1 MKFRRRCQLLN
12 KPPDAVPLA
21 GVFFLLLYFTLM
33 RAPGVGVAL
42 PEMAGANLVPPGP
55 VVAVAVDASGTL
67 FFRNQIV
74 TSEGLQAA
82 LGKLSEEEGA
92 DLTVLVQA
100 DKGLDYERILS
111 VVRLARAAGVQRTLL
126 AVRPPPTQPAS
137 P

>member
-67 FFRNQIV
+67 S
-74 TSEGLQAA
+74 SEI
-82 LGKLSEEEGA
+82 KLSHLR
-92 DLTVLVQA
+92 DCKLH
-100 DKGLDYERILS
+100 S
-111 VVRLARAAGVQRTLL
+111 
-126 AVRPPPTQPAS
+126 AS
-137 P
+137 

>member
-1 MKFRRRCQLLN
+1 
-12 KPPDAVPLA
+12 
-21 GVFFLLLYFTLM
+21 M